1 MKNNLTDEDMNYVDF
16 GTSEGFLLG
25 KILQTLKDLIDEQ
38 CRISKEI
45 AEIRGL
51 LEKPKKKEVE
61 PKKKF
66 EKDSEEYS
74 LAEYFVQ
81 NLCVLN
87 DVFNKKFIKM
97 SYNQQVNHI
106 QKWAQDIDKL
116 MRIDGQK
123 YGDIKMVI
131 DWIYN
136 DPFWSTVVLSTANLR
151 KNFPKLYPKAERKFR
166 VEENMPTASMRE
178 LE

>member
-1 MKNNLTDEDMNYVDF
+1 MSTETYTNGSDIKNTDAFSYQNFVV
-16 GTSEGFLLG
+16 TS
-25 KILQTLKDLIDEQ
+25 IKDIIDEQ
-38 CRISKEI
+38 CRMAKEL

-51 LEKPKKKEVE
+51 LEKPKRKEVE

-66 EKDSEEYS
+66 EKDSEEYG

-87 DVFNKKFIKM
+87 DVFNKKYSKM
-97 SYNQQVNHI
+97 SYSQQVNHI

-136 DPFWSTVVLSTANLR
+136 DPFWSTVVLSTASLR
-151 KNFPKLYPKAERKFR
+151 KNFPKLYPKVAKKYREI
-166 VEENMPTASMRE
+166 PTSSMKE
-178 LE
+178 LV

>member
-1 MKNNLTDEDMNYVDF
+1 MSTFHNHDIED
-16 GTSEGFLLG
+16 
-25 KILQTLKDLIDEQ
+25 ILKDILDEQ

-51 LEKPKKKEVE
+51 LEKPKKTETE

-66 EKDSEEYS
+66 DRESDEYN

-87 DVFNKKFIKM
+87 DVFNKKYSKM
-97 SYNQQVNHI
+97 SYAQQVNHI

-116 MRIDGQK
+116 IRIDGQSTK
-123 YGDIKMVI
+123 DIKMVI

-136 DPFWSTVVLSTANLR
+136 DPFWSTVVLSTGNLR
-151 KNFPKLYPKAERKFR
+151 KNFPKLYPKAATKFR
-166 VEENMPTASMRE
+166 VENSLPTASMRE
-178 LE
+178 LS

>member
-1 MKNNLTDEDMNYVDF
+1 MSTFHNHDIED
-16 GTSEGFLLG
+16 
-25 KILQTLKDLIDEQ
+25 ILKDILDEQ
-38 CRISKEI
+38 CRMAKELS
-45 AEIRGL
+45 ELRGL
-51 LEKPKKKEVE
+51 LEKPKKTETE

-66 EKDSEEYS
+66 DRESDEYN

-87 DVFNKKFIKM
+87 DVFNKKYSKM
-97 SYNQQVNHI
+97 SYAQQVNHI

-116 MRIDGQK
+116 IRIDGQK

-151 KNFPKLYPKAERKFR
+151 KNFPKLYPKAATKFR
-166 VEENMPTASMRE
+166 VENSLPTASMRE
-178 LE
+178 LS

>member
-1 MKNNLTDEDMNYVDF
+1 MSTFYDIEVVLRD
-16 GTSEGFLLG
+16 
-25 KILQTLKDLIDEQ
+25 ILDEQ
-38 CRISKEI
+38 CRMAKEL

-51 LEKPKKKEVE
+51 LEKPKRKEVE

-66 EKDSEEYS
+66 DEGSDEY
-74 LAEYFVQ
+74 LLTVRFID
-81 NLCVLN
+81 NLVVLN
-87 DVFNKKFIKM
+87 DVFSKKYSKM
-97 SYNQQVNHI
+97 SYAQQVNHI

-151 KNFPKLYPKAERKFR
+151 KNFPKLYPKAVKKFR
-166 VEENMPTASMRE
+166 VEEGMPTASMRE

>member
-1 MKNNLTDEDMNYVDF
+1 MSTFHNHDIED
-16 GTSEGFLLG
+16 
-25 KILQTLKDLIDEQ
+25 ILKDIL
-38 CRISKEI
+38 KELS
-45 AEIRGL
+45 ELRGL
-51 LEKPKKKEVE
+51 LEKPKKTETE

-66 EKDSEEYS
+66 DRESDEYN

-87 DVFNKKFIKM
+87 DVFNKKYSKM
-97 SYNQQVNHI
+97 SYAQQVNHI

-116 MRIDGQK
+116 IRIDGQK

-136 DPFWSTVVLSTANLR
+136 DPFWSTVVLSTGNLR
-151 KNFPKLYPKAERKFR
+151 KNFPKLYPKAAKRYGAEYHLQ
-166 VEENMPTASMRE
+166 TASMKE
-178 LE
+178 LS

>member
-1 MKNNLTDEDMNYVDF
+1 MSQYDRVLLKHVED
-16 GTSEGFLLG
+16 
-25 KILQTLKDLIDEQ
+25 ILDEQ
-38 CRISKEI
+38 CRMAKEL

-51 LEKPKKKEVE
+51 LEKPKRKEIE

-66 EKDSEEYS
+66 DRESDEYN

-87 DVFNKKFIKM
+87 DVFNKKYSKM
-97 SYNQQVNHI
+97 SYAQQVNHI

-131 DWIYN
+131 GWIYN

-151 KNFPKLYPKAERKFR
+151 KNFPKLYPKAVKKFR
-166 VEENMPTASMRE
+166 VEEGMPTASMRE

>member
-1 MKNNLTDEDMNYVDF
+1 MSTFHNHDIED
-16 GTSEGFLLG
+16 
-25 KILQTLKDLIDEQ
+25 ILKDILDEQ
-38 CRISKEI
+38 CRMAKELS
-45 AEIRGL
+45 ELRGL
-51 LEKPKKKEVE
+51 LEKPKKTETE

-66 EKDSEEYS
+66 ERESDEYN

-87 DVFNKKFIKM
+87 DVFNKKYSKM
-97 SYNQQVNHI
+97 SYAQQVNHI

-116 MRIDGQK
+116 IRIDGQK

-136 DPFWSTVVLSTANLR
+136 DPFWSTVVLSTGNLR
-151 KNFPKLYPKAERKFR
+151 KNFPKLYPKAVKRYGAEYHLQ
-166 VEENMPTASMRE
+166 TASMKE
-178 LE
+178 LS

>member
-1 MKNNLTDEDMNYVDF
+1 MSTETYTNGSDIKNTDAFSYQNFVV
-16 GTSEGFLLG
+16 TS
-25 KILQTLKDLIDEQ
+25 IKDIIDEQ
-38 CRISKEI
+38 CRMAKEL

-51 LEKPKKKEVE
+51 LEKPKRKEVE

-66 EKDSEEYS
+66 EKDSEEYG

-87 DVFNKKFIKM
+87 DVFNKKYSKM
-97 SYNQQVNHI
+97 SYSQQVNHI